1 VYTNIMFIEV
11 VVVVINL
18 VVPLLTLF
26 LGGLLGNQFALGRDK
41 RKEHNA
47 VVLPLK
53 QKVLAYIDELK
64 QSRHLNFNFNESEIK
79 TLRGVISEQK
89 YNQVKGLYCEF
100 VGLIRKHSHINKA
113 GYIIYSEVAKI
124 EISRKLKEIDV
135 LLSLK

>member
-1 VYTNIMFIEV
+1 MI
-11 VVVVINL
+11 VINL

-26 LGGLLGNQFALGRDK
+26 LGGVLGNQFALGRDK

-64 QSRHLNFNFNESEIK
+64 QSRHLNFNESEIK

-124 EISRKLKEIDV
+124 EISRKLKEVDV